1 MRKFILSIIAI
12 ASVSFCDDLN
22 DERLG
27 EVQMFAL
34 PEKTVEVTNEEK
46 ELDLVVP
53 SVKRI
58 EIKEVETLETPFQQV
73 AWENNKTMR
82 EEMGAEIV
90 LGIGY

>member
-22 DERLG
+22 DGRRG